1 MPRPAEPT
9 HPDHTLSLEAVV
21 YQRLKA
27 YTQALQD
34 HEPRELYELLLPQLE
49 RPLIRVA
56 MELAEGRQVRAARM
70 LGIHRNTLRLR
81 LRELGMEGEDFGAR
95 A

>member
-1 MPRPAEPT
+1 MPALAQVATLEQQ
-9 HPDHTLSLEAVV
+9 LSLEALV
-21 YQRLKA
+21 YQRVKA
-27 YTQALQD
+27 YAEALQD
-34 HEPRELYELLLPQLE
+34 HEPRELYNLLLPQLE

-81 LRELGMEGEDFGAR
+81 LRELGLEGEDFSAR